1 MKDYGLVSIITPAY
15 NTEKYIGE
23 TIECV
28 LSQTYTNWELIIVD
42 DCSTDNTKHVI
53 DKYLYDKRIKYFHN
67 TENLGEGLTRN
78 VAIEN
83 SHGKWVAFLD
93 SDDLWL
99 PEKLE
104 KQLEFMVTNNYDF
117 TYHDYIEINED
128 GDEIGIYNSGLEIVN
143 NMNMYTCCWPG
154 CLTVMY
160 NCDKIDKIKT
170 NGIRINGDSSMW
182 IEISKKSDCYLYNK
196 CLAKYRRRK
205 NSLTPKSIIKKIF
218 FNFSLFNKEKKINWF
233 FSLILLGLNILCAC
247 FKKCFYIKKYK
258 I

>member
-42 DCSTDNTKHVI
+42 DFSTDDTKHVI
-53 DKYLYDKRIKYFHN
+53 DKYLYDKRIKYFYN

-78 VAIEN
+78 IAIEN
-83 SHGKWVAFLD
+83 SRGKWVAILD

-117 TYHDYIEINED
+117 TYHDYIEINET
-128 GDEIGIYNSGLEIVN
+128 GDEIGVYNSGLKVVN
-143 NMNMYTCCWPG
+143 NIDLYLCNWIG
-154 CLTVMY
+154 CLTVIY
-160 NCDKIDKIKT
+160 NSEKIGKIKT
-170 NGIRINGDSSMW
+170 NGIRNFGDYALWLNVINK
-182 IEISKKSDCYLYNK
+182 SKCFLLPN
-196 CLAKYRRRK
+196 CLAKYRRRE
-205 NSLTPKSIIKKIF
+205 NSLSKKRNIDKLKCAFNLYRDECKMNKICTVILIVLNVFISRIKKIC
-218 FNFSLFNKEKKINWF
+218 FS
-233 FSLILLGLNILCAC
+233 
-247 FKKCFYIKKYK
+247 KKYE
-258 I
+258 